1 MSKTVVYESSMSTS
15 CTQPNYKSRCARTWQ
30 EGISIDEILNELFMF
45 FFFLLQFTCGSSV
58 NDFNILAKSDAGAA
72 KSDTT
77 CRKKKERKLRKIDTI
92 YKKRNTFNKF
102 QDLQLEQSSK
112 QPHKPV
118 VHWPCAPET
127 GVPVVAGYCWACCW
141 NIFGDFPLASWAIFK
156 LSENK
161 RKEN

>member
-1 MSKTVVYESSMSTS
+1 MNPAWAQAAHSQIINQDVQELGKKEYQLMKYWMNCS
-15 CTQPNYKSRCARTWQ
+15 CFY
-30 EGISIDEILNELFMF
+30 

-156 LSENK
+156 FSENK